1 MSNNNENEI
10 KIEIEDQINNNI
22 NKYTNESLIKLNVG
36 GVVFYTTSTTLSLS
50 KNSMLYAM
58 FSKES
63 KFNNPVIIDD
73 AIFIDRDPVYFRVIL
88 NYLRTNKLIFD
99 KGINKR
105 GLLEEARYFC
115 IESLVEMIEL
125 LLSNETN
132 QDEIFLKSI
141 DEQNENLYEDEE
153 ENLDQEEGLMEYYRK
168 QLNHKNKKRT
178 DISRAHLVK
187 ILSASS
193 IESRLR
199 LQGIRAQN
207 QDLSNLDL
215 GNSNLQMS
223 NLSGSNLSFAT
234 FVDSN
239 LGKSD
244 LSYTDMRWA
253 NCNQASLISVDF
265 TGADLRGARFCHTH
279 LNGANFK
286 NAKLNEQTK
295 FNGAMLRNCV
305 NLTDEQKLIIKTSGG
320 TLT

>member
-132 QDEIFLKSI
+132 I
-141 DEQNENLYEDEE
+141 
-153 ENLDQEEGLMEYYRK
+153 
-168 QLNHKNKKRT
+168 
-178 DISRAHLVK
+178 
-187 ILSASS
+187 
-193 IESRLR
+193 
-199 LQGIRAQN
+199 
-207 QDLSNLDL
+207 
-215 GNSNLQMS
+215 
-223 NLSGSNLSFAT
+223 
-234 FVDSN
+234 
-239 LGKSD
+239 
-244 LSYTDMRWA
+244 
-253 NCNQASLISVDF
+253 
-265 TGADLRGARFCHTH
+265 
-279 LNGANFK
+279 
-286 NAKLNEQTK
+286 
-295 FNGAMLRNCV
+295 
-305 NLTDEQKLIIKTSGG
+305 
-320 TLT
+320 